1 MTESDPSSGAEVRRR
16 AVAHVLVGAVDLTLD
31 RWQPDDDTEH
41 HLRRVLRVRD
51 GDLVT
56 ATDGAGDWRP
66 FRVEGSASSV
76 QLAADGEVAHEP
88 RPTPVLTIA
97 TAIPKGDRVEWL
109 VQKATECGAD
119 RIIFLDC
126 DRSVVRWTPERADR
140 HLARLRRIAD
150 EALRQSRRV
159 WRTELDGP
167 VPAADVITSAAV
179 AEPGGERL
187 APHHHTIAIGPE
199 GGWSTAERGTMSLCV
214 ELSPHVLR
222 TETAAVVATTLSAAF
237 RHSSAHS
244 ATQGATFDADS

>member
-1 MTESDPSSGAEVRRR
+1 MTTSDRSGGAEVRRH
-16 AVAHVLVGAVDLTLD
+16 ATAHVLVDAAELALD
-31 RWQPDDDTEH
+31 RWQPEDDVEH

-56 ATDGAGDWRP
+56 ATDGAGGWRP
-66 FRVEGSASSV
+66 FRVEGAASAV
-76 QLAADGEVAHEP
+76 RLVADGEVATEP
-88 RPTPVLTIA
+88 RPGPALTIA

-109 VQKATECGAD
+109 TQKVTECGAD
-119 RIIFLDC
+119 RITFLDC

-140 HLARLRRIAD
+140 HLGRLQRIAD

-159 WRTELDGP
+159 WRTVVDGP
-167 VPAADVITSAAV
+167 VPAIDVIASVAV
-179 AEPGGERL
+179 AEPGGEPL
-187 APHHHTIAIGPE
+187 TAEHHTIAIGPE